1 MPVLAALEQLCRAR
15 KDDSLLDLLR
25 RCAPLWLAQMP
36 SLLEPAELAD
46 LQRRVA
52 RTTRERMLRELATF
66 LEALTIETTLVLVL
80 EDLHWSDPATVNL
93 LAYLARRRE
102 PARLLILGAYRPTDL
117 LTHGH
122 PLHALVQELRVH
134 GQSHEITL
142 TGLSGPAVTHYLQER
157 FASSAV
163 PPQLGRAP
171 LGDTN
176 MVRGR
181 HHRASVDSC

>member
-15 KDDSLLDLLR
+15 KDDSLPDLLR

-52 RTTRERMLRELATF
+52 GTTRERVLRELATF
-66 LEALTIETTLVLVL
+66 LEALTVDTMPVLAL

-93 LAYLARRRE
+93 LAYLAR
-102 PARLLILGAYRPTDL
+102 LLILGAYRLADL

-176 MVRGR
+176 MVRGW